1 MPLKK
6 KTIYISLIVLFVVS
20 FFYGVADGS
29 YVGLELQAFFGLVAT
44 IGLLAWLIRRE
55 NSQTSSK
62 GTTSSSKP
70 ARAPTQ
76 KSRKPDKNAYVVDV
90 AENLRKTAAKFE
102 DPLAEVFFS
111 MEGLQIRR
119 VTKSREFFA
128 HAAIQIART
137 EFAIDYLNL
146 NSRTAKPQRI
156 LKKWKDTIGVTE
168 DHFELYF
175 KDHSFVEFIPT
186 NPAVQLHFSVFWQ
199 VFHEG
204 LNGAEEIF
212 QNPLQSGLGH
222 RLREVAT
229 YLVENRDQVGPAA
242 NVKVSDIPTKIDE
255 DEFSAFVT
263 IKFPELRE
271 RIKRWRLVEELGG
284 GAFGKVFKVEHV
296 DTSDVGAI
304 KLMSPVTQE
313 GKKLSPEG
321 REFRLT
327 REHFLNEAKLS
338 LKVSSPFVATAVDSG
353 SEPWPWILYPLV
365 DGKQIEQAWA
375 ESSDRSATWWNLA
388 HDLISALATIHDEG
402 ILHLDVKLDNMLASE
417 DRFVLLDLGIGHIV
431 DYVEFDRFAGFGGTL
446 GYQAPELI
454 ARSPDSKERPGYEA
468 DVFSAGITL
477 LSLLDPRPRA
487 LLRDAQVTAYQTGDR
502 SSLDR
507 LLSAPLIPENL
518 PNQAKA
524 LLSAMLEPNPEKRPQ
539 AKQLLNYVAD
549 FVDLEEKLRLLE
561 EYRKDRMEIV
571 QAEDQSDEERVTSHL
586 SGPHESWKKIEDE
599 VYRIVEKVRPRYL
612 IITLNAEDEDE
623 MVYVQA
629 MSGLGGWHVEAMSET
644 FTNLPQSPQVKS
656 NFMRLNWT
664 PPSSSDPNY
673 QVDLED
679 PPVADLVR
687 LFTDAFEFGYG
698 LKPQEITSVEVV
710 YQGEGKY

>member
-1 MPLKK
+1 MKK

-20 FFYGVADGS
+20 FFYGVASGL

-55 NSQTSSK
+55 NSKTSSK

-102 DPLAEVFFS
+102 DPLTEVFFS
-111 MEGLQIRR
+111 MEGLQMRR

-204 LNGAEEIF
+204 LNGFEEVF
-212 QNPLQSGLGH
+212 QNPLRSGLGH

-229 YLVENRDQVGPAA
+229 YIVENRDLVGPAA
-242 NVKVSDIPTKIDE
+242 NVRVSDIPTKLSE
-255 DEFSAFVT
+255 DEFFGFVT
-263 IKFPELRE
+263 LKFPELRDK
-271 RIKRWRLVEELGG
+271 IKRWRLVRELGG
-284 GAFGKVFKVEHV
+284 GVFGQVFAAENV
-296 DTSDVGAI
+296 DTGESGAM
-304 KLMSPVTQE
+304 KLMSPE
-313 GKKLSPEG
+313 LKGKKLSTDTIQFRHA
-321 REFRLT
+321 REQ
-327 REHFLNEAKLS
+327 FLNEAKLS
-338 LKVSSPFVATAVDSG
+338 LKLSSPFVATAVDSG
-353 SEPWPWILYPLV
+353 TEPWPWILYPLV
-365 DGKQIEQAWA
+365 NGITVEQAFA
-375 ESSDRSATWWNLA
+375 DSSERTSTWWNLA
-388 HDLISALATIHDEG
+388 HDLISALSTIHDEG
-402 ILHLDVKLDNMLASE
+402 ILHLDVKLENMLATE
-417 DRFVLLDLGIGHIV
+417 DRFVLLDLGMGQVV
-431 DYVEFDRFAGFGGTL
+431 DYAEFQRAGFGGTP
-446 GYQAPELI
+446 GYMAPELFGMN
-454 ARSPDSKERPGYEA
+454 PTSKRPGFEA

-477 LSLLDPRPRA
+477 LSLLDERPRKLLETSQESA
-487 LLRDAQVTAYQTGDR
+487 LQLGDR
-502 SSLDR
+502 SSLDS
-507 LLSAPLIPENL
+507 LLSTPLVPQNL
-518 PNQAKA
+518 SSQVNA

-571 QAEDQSDEERVTSHL
+571 QAEDQSDEERVTGHL

>member
-1 MPLKK
+1 MKK

-20 FFYGVADGS
+20 FFYGVASGS

-44 IGLLAWLIRRE
+44 IGLLVWLIRRE

-204 LNGAEEIF
+204 LNGFEEVF

-229 YLVENRDQVGPAA
+229 YIVENRDLVGPAA
-242 NVKVSDIPTKIDE
+242 NVRVSDIPTKLSE
-255 DEFSAFVT
+255 DEFFGFVT
-263 IKFPELRE
+263 LKFPELRDK
-271 RIKRWRLVEELGG
+271 IKRWRLVRRLGG
-284 GAFGKVFKVEHV
+284 GAFGQVFAAENV
-296 DTSDVGAI
+296 DTGESGAM
-304 KLMSPVTQE
+304 KLMSPE
-313 GKKLSPEG
+313 LKGKKLSTDTIQFRHA
-321 REFRLT
+321 REQ
-327 REHFLNEAKLS
+327 FLNEAKLS
-338 LKVSSPFVATAVDSG
+338 LKLSSPFVATAVDSG
-353 SEPWPWILYPLV
+353 TEPWPWILYPLV
-365 DGKQIEQAWA
+365 NGITVEQAFA
-375 ESSDRSATWWNLA
+375 DSSERTSTWWNLA
-388 HDLISALATIHDEG
+388 HDLISALSTIHDEG
-402 ILHLDVKLDNMLASE
+402 ILHLDVKLENMLATE
-417 DRFVLLDLGIGHIV
+417 DRFVLLDLGIGQVV
-431 DYVEFDRFAGFGGTL
+431 DYAEFQRAGFGGTP
-446 GYQAPELI
+446 GYMAPELFGMN
-454 ARSPDSKERPGYEA
+454 PTSKRPGFEA
-468 DVFSAGITL
+468 DVFSAGISL
-477 LSLLDPRPRA
+477 LSLLDERPRK
-487 LLRDAQVTAYQTGDR
+487 LLETSQVSAWQLGDR
-502 SSLDR
+502 SSLDS
-507 LLSAPLIPENL
+507 LLSTPLVPQNL
-518 PNQAKA
+518 PSQVNA

-644 FTNLPQSPQVKS
+644 FSNIPQSPQVKS

>member
-1 MPLKK
+1 MKK

-20 FFYGVADGS
+20 FFYGVASGS

-44 IGLLAWLIRRE
+44 IGLLVWLIRRE

-204 LNGAEEIF
+204 LNGFEEVF

-229 YLVENRDQVGPAA
+229 YIVENRDLVGPAA
-242 NVKVSDIPTKIDE
+242 NVRVSDIPTKLSE
-255 DEFSAFVT
+255 DEFFGFVT
-263 IKFPELRE
+263 LKFPELRDK
-271 RIKRWRLVEELGG
+271 IKRWRLVRRLGG
-284 GAFGKVFKVEHV
+284 GAFGQVFAAENV
-296 DTSDVGAI
+296 DTGESGAM
-304 KLMSPVTQE
+304 KLMSPE
-313 GKKLSPEG
+313 LKGKKLSTDTIQFRHA
-321 REFRLT
+321 REQ
-327 REHFLNEAKLS
+327 FLNEAKLS
-338 LKVSSPFVATAVDSG
+338 LKLSSPFVATAVDSG
-353 SEPWPWILYPLV
+353 TEPWPWILYPLV
-365 DGKQIEQAWA
+365 NGITVEQAFA
-375 ESSDRSATWWNLA
+375 DSSERTSTWWNLA
-388 HDLISALATIHDEG
+388 HDLISALSTIHDEG
-402 ILHLDVKLDNMLASE
+402 ILHLDVKLENMLATE
-417 DRFVLLDLGIGHIV
+417 DRFVLLDLGIGQVV
-431 DYVEFDRFAGFGGTL
+431 DYAEFQRAGFGGTP
-446 GYQAPELI
+446 GYMAPELFGMN
-454 ARSPDSKERPGYEA
+454 PTSKRPGFEA
-468 DVFSAGITL
+468 DVFSAGISL
-477 LSLLDPRPRA
+477 LSLLDERPRK
-487 LLRDAQVTAYQTGDR
+487 LLETSQVSAWQLGDR
-502 SSLDR
+502 SSLDS
-507 LLSAPLIPENL
+507 LLSTPLVPQNL
-518 PNQAKA
+518 PSQVNA

-571 QAEDQSDEERVTSHL
+571 QAEDQSYEERVTSHL

>member
-1 MPLKK
+1 MKK

-20 FFYGVADGS
+20 FFYGVASGL

-44 IGLLAWLIRRE
+44 IGVLAWLIRRE
-55 NSQTSSK
+55 NSKTSSK

-76 KSRKPDKNAYVVDV
+76 KSRKPDKNAYVFDV
-90 AENLRKTAAKFE
+90 AENLRKTAARFE

-204 LNGAEEIF
+204 LNGFEEVF

-229 YLVENRDQVGPAA
+229 YIVENRDLVGPAA
-242 NVKVSDIPTKIDE
+242 NVRVSDIPTKLSE
-255 DEFSAFVT
+255 DEFFGFVT
-263 IKFPELRE
+263 LKFPELRDK
-271 RIKRWRLVEELGG
+271 IKRWRLVRKLGG
-284 GAFGKVFKVEHV
+284 GAFGQVFAAENV
-296 DTSDVGAI
+296 DTGESGAM
-304 KLMSPVTQE
+304 KLMSPE
-313 GKKLSPEG
+313 LKGKKLSTDTIQFRHA
-321 REFRLT
+321 REQ
-327 REHFLNEAKLS
+327 FLNEAKLS
-338 LKVSSPFVATAVDSG
+338 LKLSSPFVATAVDSG
-353 SEPWPWILYPLV
+353 TEPWPWILYPLV
-365 DGKQIEQAWA
+365 NGITVEQAFA
-375 ESSDRSATWWNLA
+375 DSSERTSTWWNLA
-388 HDLISALATIHDEG
+388 HDLISALSTIHDEG
-402 ILHLDVKLDNMLASE
+402 ILHLDVKLENMLATE
-417 DRFVLLDLGIGHIV
+417 DRFVLLDLGIGQVV
-431 DYVEFDRFAGFGGTL
+431 DYAEFQRAGFGGTP
-446 GYQAPELI
+446 GYMAPELFGMN
-454 ARSPDSKERPGYEA
+454 PTSKRPGFEA

-477 LSLLDPRPRA
+477 LSLLDERPRKLLETSQESA
-487 LLRDAQVTAYQTGDR
+487 LQLGDR
-502 SSLDR
+502 SSLDS
-507 LLSAPLIPENL
+507 LLSTPLVPQNL
-518 PNQAKA
+518 SSQVNA

>member
-1 MPLKK
+1 MNKS
-6 KTIYISLIVLFVVS
+6 TVYMSLIALFVVS
-20 FFYGVADGS
+20 FIYSLATGMYA
-29 YVGLELQAFFGLVAT
+29 GLEIQALLGLVMVV
-44 IGLLAWLIRRE
+44 GLLAFLIRRE
-55 NSQTSSK
+55 NAKASNPGSVSSPQRANREK
-62 GTTSSSKP
+62 QKRTT
-70 ARAPTQ
+70 
-76 KSRKPDKNAYVVDV
+76 PDKNAYVIAV
-90 AENLRKTAAKFE
+90 AENLRETARTFE
-102 DPLAEVFFS
+102 DPLAEVFFALG
-111 MEGLQIRR
+111 GLQIRR
-119 VTKSREFFA
+119 VTKSREFLAQA
-128 HAAIQIART
+128 HLQVART
-137 EFAIDYLNL
+137 EFAIDYRNL
-146 NSRTAKPQRI
+146 NSRSSKPQRI

-186 NPAVQLHFSVFWQ
+186 DPATNLHFSVFWQ

-242 NVKVSDIPTKIDE
+242 NVRVSDIPTKIDD
-255 DEFSAFVT
+255 DEFFGFVT
-263 IKFPELRE
+263 IKFPEIRD

-296 DTSDVGAI
+296 DTGDVGAI
-304 KLMSPVTQE
+304 KLMSPVTRE

-338 LKVSSPFVATAVDSG
+338 LKISSPFVATAVDSG

-487 LLRDAQVTAYQTGDR
+487 LLKDAQVTAYQTGDR

-518 PNQAKA
+518 PSQAKA
-524 LLSAMLEPNPEKRPQ
+524 LLSAMLEPNPQLRPQ
-539 AKQLLNYVAD
+539 AKQLLKYVAD

-561 EYRKDRMEIV
+561 EYRNDRMEIIE
-571 QAEDQSDEERVTSHL
+571 ADDQRGEERVTSHL
-586 SGPHESWKKIEDE
+586 SGPYESWKKIEDE
-599 VYRIVEKVRPRYL
+599 LYRIVEKVRPRYL
-612 IITLNAEDEDE
+612 IITLNGEDEDE

-629 MSGLGGWHVEAMSET
+629 MSGGGGWHVEAMSEN
-644 FTNLPQSPQVKS
+644 FTNLPQSAEVKG
-656 NFMRLNWT
+656 NFLRLNWT

-673 QVDLED
+673 QVDLDD
-679 PPVADLVR
+679 PPVPELVR

-698 LKPQEITSVEVV
+698 LKPRDINSVEVI

>member
-1 MPLKK
+1 MNKS
-6 KTIYISLIVLFVVS
+6 TIYLSLIALFVVS
-20 FFYGVADGS
+20 FIYSLGTGMYA
-29 YVGLELQAFFGLVAT
+29 GLEIQALLGLVM
-44 IGLLAWLIRRE
+44 IVGLLAFLIKRE
-55 NSQTSSK
+55 NAKASNPGSVSSPK
-62 GTTSSSKP
+62 
-70 ARAPTQ
+70 RANKDKQKRPT
-76 KSRKPDKNAYVVDV
+76 PDKNAYVIEV
-90 AENLRKTAAKFE
+90 AENLRETARRFE
-102 DPLAEVFFS
+102 DPLAEVFFGLG
-111 MEGLQIRR
+111 GLQIRR
-119 VTKSREFFA
+119 VTKSREFLA
-128 HAAIQIART
+128 QAQLQVART
-137 EFAIDYLNL
+137 EFAIDYRNL
-146 NSRTAKPQRI
+146 NSRSSKPQRI

-168 DHFELYF
+168 DHFEVYF

-186 NPAVQLHFSVFWQ
+186 DPATNLYFSVFWQ

-255 DEFSAFVT
+255 DEFFGFVT

-375 ESSDRSATWWNLA
+375 QSLDISATWWNLA

-507 LLSAPLIPENL
+507 LLSAPLIPEDL
-518 PNQAKA
+518 PSQAKA
-524 LLSAMLEPNPEKRPQ
+524 LLSAMLEPNPQLRPQ
-539 AKQLLNYVAD
+539 AKQLLKYVAD

-561 EYRKDRMEIV
+561 EYRNDRMEIIE
-571 QAEDQSDEERVTSHL
+571 ADDQSGEERVTSHL
-586 SGPHESWKKIEDE
+586 SGPYESWKKIEDE
-599 VYRIVEKVRPRYL
+599 LYRIVEKVRPRYL
-612 IITLNAEDEDE
+612 IITLNGENEDE

-629 MSGLGGWHVEAMSET
+629 MSGGGGWHVEAMSEN
-644 FTNLPQSPQVKS
+644 FTNLPQSAEVKG
-656 NFMRLNWT
+656 NFLRLNWT
-664 PPSSSDPNY
+664 SPSSSDPNY
-673 QVDLED
+673 QVDLDD
-679 PPVADLVR
+679 PPVPELVR

-698 LKPQEITSVEVV
+698 LKPREINSVEVT

>member
-1 MPLKK
+1 MKK

-90 AENLRKTAAKFE
+90 AENLRKTAARFE

-128 HAAIQIART
+128 QAAIQIART

-204 LNGAEEIF
+204 LNGFEEVF

-229 YLVENRDQVGPAA
+229 YIVENRDLVGPAA
-242 NVKVSDIPTKIDE
+242 NVRVSDIPTKLSE
-255 DEFSAFVT
+255 DEFFGFVT
-263 IKFPELRE
+263 LKFPELRDK
-271 RIKRWRLVEELGG
+271 IKRWRLVRKLGG
-284 GAFGKVFKVEHV
+284 GAFGQVFAAENV
-296 DTSDVGAI
+296 DTGESGAM
-304 KLMSPVTQE
+304 KLMSPE
-313 GKKLSPEG
+313 LKGKKLSTDTIQFRHA
-321 REFRLT
+321 REQ
-327 REHFLNEAKLS
+327 FLNEAKLS
-338 LKVSSPFVATAVDSG
+338 LKLSSPFVATAVDSG
-353 SEPWPWILYPLV
+353 TEPWPWILYPLV
-365 DGKQIEQAWA
+365 NGITVEQAFA
-375 ESSDRSATWWNLA
+375 DSSERTSTWWNLA
-388 HDLISALATIHDEG
+388 HDLISALSTIHDEG
-402 ILHLDVKLDNMLASE
+402 ILHLDVKLDNMLATE
-417 DRFVLLDLGIGHIV
+417 DRFVLLDLGIGQVV
-431 DYVEFDRFAGFGGTL
+431 DYAEFQRAGFGGTP
-446 GYQAPELI
+446 GYMAPELFGMN
-454 ARSPDSKERPGYEA
+454 PTSKRPGFEA

-477 LSLLDPRPRA
+477 LSLLDERPRK
-487 LLRDAQVTAYQTGDR
+487 LLETSQVSAWQLGDR
-502 SSLDR
+502 SSLDS
-507 LLSAPLIPENL
+507 LLSTPLVPQNL
-518 PNQAKA
+518 PSQVNA

-549 FVDLEEKLRLLE
+549 FVDLEAKLRLLE